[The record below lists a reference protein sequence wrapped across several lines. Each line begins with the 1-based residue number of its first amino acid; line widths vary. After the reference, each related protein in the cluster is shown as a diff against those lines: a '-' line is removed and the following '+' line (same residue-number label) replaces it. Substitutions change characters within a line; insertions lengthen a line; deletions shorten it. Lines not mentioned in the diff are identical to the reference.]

1 MWESVIAELELR
13 GLAKSDRE
21 LLLGYLKRVGNTSRM
36 EILKDRR
43 PYRLPG
49 GGEETRQVR
58 SWREAHQ

>member
-1 MWESVIAELELR
+1 
-13 GLAKSDRE
+13 
-21 LLLGYLKRVGNTSRM
+21 M

-58 SWREAHQ
+58 SWREAHQVLVELEQLGESTRALVAGLTDGPPQPPAAER